1 MNKLSILIL
10 CIIVSIAVSA
20 ASIWY
25 YDNNCAVQITAF
37 DLRAYIDDLKKD
49 YADKKISKAE
59 LNAKIDNLGT
69 VLEQVSDRKIIFL
82 KEVIIHGNI
91 ETIEMPN

>member
-20 ASIWY
+20 ASIFY
-25 YDNNCAVQITAF
+25 YDNNYAVQITAF

>member
-1 MNKLSILIL
+1 MKKLSILIL
-10 CIIVSIAVSA
+10 CITVSIAVSA

-25 YDNNCAVQITAF
+25 YDNNYAVQITAF
-37 DLRAYIDDLKKD
+37 DLRAYVDDLKEN
-49 YADKKISKAE
+49 YTNKKITKAE
-59 LNAKIDNLGT
+59 LDAKIDNLGT
-69 VLEQVSDRKIIFL
+69 VLEQVPERKIIFL